1 MNPLHPAIS
10 LRAGKRCEY
19 CHAPESVS
27 NFFFEVEHIMP
38 ESAGGTK
45 DAHNLALACRA
56 CNAYKGAR
64 QSGIDPIT
72 SKSVSLFHPR
82 QDRWNDN
89 FRVDTQTNLIIG
101 LTETGRATVATLQIN
116 HPVQVEA
123 RIFWKRL
130 LLFP

>member
-27 NFFFEVEHIMP
+27 NFFFEVEHILP
-38 ESAGGTK
+38 ESAGGTS
-45 DAHNLALACRA
+45 DADNLALACRA

-64 QSGIDPIT
+64 QSAIDPAT
-72 SKSVSLFHPR
+72 NRRVSLFHPR
-82 QDRWNDN
+82 RDRWSDH
-89 FRVDTQTNLIIG
+89 FSVDLQTDVIVG
-101 LTETGRATVATLQIN
+101 LTEIGRATVIALQMN

-123 RIFWKRL
+123 RPFWKRL